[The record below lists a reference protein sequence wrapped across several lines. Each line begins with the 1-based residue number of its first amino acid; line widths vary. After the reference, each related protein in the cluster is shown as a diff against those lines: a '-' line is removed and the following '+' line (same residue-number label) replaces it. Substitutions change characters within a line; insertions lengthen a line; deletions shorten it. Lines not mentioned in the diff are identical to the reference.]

1 MISQPQMRMLHAAAR
16 DGGLGH
22 DDLKA
27 SALKMFGAESLK
39 DLLPHQAGQMIDDLL
54 AKSGKPKPMPEPIKP
69 LYTKFPTRAS
79 MVKAAPPDAESKQL
93 RDPASEPGVFTA
105 LNEHYRKQA
114 APRLPRPFGGKVPPL
129 VLPAPAPVVT
139 PSPPPV
145 RIQKP
150 STAKEPHVQTGGY
163 GKLAPAQYR
172 PKPPSAPVEIRYDSH
187 GRALLSPDEIPF

>member
-1 MISQPQMRMLHAAAR
+1 MTISQPQMRMLHAAAR
-16 DGGLGH
+16 DVGLGH

-27 SALKMFGAESLK
+27 SALKMFGAVSLK
-39 DLLPHQAGQMIDDLL
+39 DLEPHQAGQMIDDLL
-54 AKSGKPKPMPEPIKP
+54 EKSGKPKPMPEPIKP
-69 LYTKFPTRAS
+69 LYTRFPRRSEMGKPKPTTP
-79 MVKAAPPDAESKQL
+79 APEAK
-93 RDPASEPGVFTA
+93 PAS
-105 LNEHYRKQA
+105 
-114 APRLPRPFGGKVPPL
+114 APRMPHRPFGGKVPPL

-172 PKPPSAPVEIRYDSH
+172 PKPPAAPVGIRYDSH
-187 GRALLSPDEIPF
+187 GRPLLSPDEIPY